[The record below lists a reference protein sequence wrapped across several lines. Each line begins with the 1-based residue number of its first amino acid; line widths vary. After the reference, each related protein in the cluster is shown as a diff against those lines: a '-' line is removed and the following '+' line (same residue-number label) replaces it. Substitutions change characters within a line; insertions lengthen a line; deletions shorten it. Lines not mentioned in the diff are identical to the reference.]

1 MGTPSNSRLRQAW
14 ATAPSSPK
22 RRGRLRDIGARLAHS
37 PALPLIVFFAGF
49 PLWWAMGLGV
59 LGFLFMSIPL
69 AYHLLRQGR
78 ILVPRGFGLWLLFLA
93 VLLIGVV
100 VLWTPVPGLVPEAG
114 IARIMPWAYRVVW
127 FAAVTV
133 VLLFIG
139 NTSEKV
145 LPRKWLIMLMG
156 WMFILTVLG
165 GYAGQYL
172 WQHEFPSLL
181 EILLPRSMR
190 SNVFLNSLIH
200 PGLAQLQ
207 DILGYPDP
215 RPKAPFEYANSWGA
229 NFGLLLPF
237 FLMTYRYTRNSLQRV
252 AFALVLLLAIPPV
265 IFSLNRGLWAG
276 LGVMALVIVV
286 RMAILGRWFAVVGA
300 GAAATV
306 LYMGLLVTPLWET
319 IQTRLENPHSNEGR
333 SNLAGITLETV
344 LHYSPLIGFGATRS
358 RQGNF
363 FSIASGATADC
374 HQCSPP
380 QLGTQGSLWFLVFCT
395 GFLGAGLFCAFIVRR
410 ALPVIT
416 RSPSWATPLLY
427 PVVFFFCVLPV
438 YDLIGSPLMI
448 VIIAL
453 GLIWRHEREG
463 RELRLLQSQLSPPE
477 ST

>member
-1 MGTPSNSRLRQAW
+1 M
-14 ATAPSSPK
+14 
-22 RRGRLRDIGARLAHS
+22 
-37 PALPLIVFFAGF
+37 
-49 PLWWAMGLGV
+49 GV
-59 LGFLFMSIPL
+59 LGFLVMSIPL
-69 AYHLLRQGR
+69 GYHLLRQRR
-78 ILVPRGFGLWLLFLA
+78 IIVPGGFGLWLLFVA
-93 VLLIGVV
+93 VLLIGIV

-114 IARIMPWAYRVVW
+114 IARILPWAYRVVW

-139 NTSEKV
+139 NTTEKV
-145 LPRKWLIMLMG
+145 LPRKWLILLMA
-156 WMFILTVLG
+156 WMFFLTVVG

-237 FLMTYRYTRNSLQRV
+237 FLMAYRYTRNSVERI
-252 AFALVLLLAIPPV
+252 AFVSILLLAIPPV

-276 LGVMALVIVV
+276 LGVMALVVVV
-286 RMAILGRWFAVVGA
+286 RMAIMGRWFAVVGA
-300 GAAATV
+300 GAVATV
-306 LYMGLLVTPLWET
+306 LYMGLLLTPLWET

-395 GFLGAGLFCAFIVRR
+395 GFLGAALFCAFIVRR
-410 ALPVIT
+410 SFPVIT
-416 RSPSWATPLLY
+416 RGPSWATPLLY

-448 VIIAL
+448 VMIAL
-453 GLIWRHEREG
+453 GLIWRHEQEG
-463 RELRLLQSQLSPPE
+463 RKLRLWQTQLSRQEFP
-477 ST
+477 